1 MVEAAGCG
9 ELQQLVQEEECE
21 EPLSHGG
28 EVTPPSTPARSQ
40 RPSKAEVHN
49 TNVSQQILWENN
61 AQTSPI
67 ISKGSSG
74 QGTSQGSMVSSRAAN
89 ASSYAG
95 NQSRLTYL
103 NEKEKEKE
111 KEKQRPS
118 RPDPPRIV
126 RQHKAMVPCKHH
138 CFLSE
143 VPDVRHMEQALL
155 QLLEDFHSGNLRAFG
170 KDCSMEQ
177 MTEIREQQERLAR
190 LHFELGQRQEVG
202 GEQSGLRQSSANM
215 RHLLHR
221 LQQLSIRRFVFARMK
236 SAALS
241 QPQRSITAHDTLERL
256 SLAKCPAFNTLWE
269 PKGMI
274 GINVKATEKRHILG
288 DEYLESTIE
297 ERPRKYMVPSVS
309 LDDVR
314 DKDKR
319 KLLIDFI
326 YKTTTGQTARE
337 VWGDFKQCL
346 CLSKRHVEE
355 QDKPLTNQEIITRL
369 PARFQGAARKWD
381 SMQNRSFLTDDT
393 CYYKKDKTRKE
404 RATESDAAKEIP
416 EEVHAIRKL
425 INENK
430 LSIIYDKLP
439 SSYTGYRPYFAYGV
453 PIEKTVTYQLT
464 N

>member
-28 EVTPPSTPARSQ
+28 EATPPSTPARSH
-40 RPSKAEVHN
+40 RPSKTEIHN
-49 TNVSQQILWENN
+49 SSISQQILWENN

-89 ASSYAG
+89 ASSYTG

-103 NEKEKEKE
+103 NEKEK
-111 KEKQRPS
+111 QRPN

-126 RQHKAMVPCKHH
+126 RQHKVVVPCKHH

-177 MTEIREQQERLAR
+177 MTEIREQQERLTR

-202 GEQSGLRQSSANM
+202 GEQSGLRQSCANM

-221 LQQLSIRRFVFARMK
+221 LQQLSRFAMMK
-236 SAALS
+236 SATS
-241 QPQRSITAHDTLERL
+241 PQRTITAHDTLEHL
-256 SLAKCPAFNTLWE
+256 SYAKRPAFNALWV
-269 PKGMI
+269 PKNMI
-274 GINVKATEKRHILG
+274 GIDVKATEKKRILG
-288 DEYLESTIE
+288 DKYLESIIK
-297 ERPRKYMVPSVS
+297 ERPRNYIVPSVS
-309 LDDVR
+309 LDDIQ
-314 DKDKR
+314 DKNQR
-319 KLLIDFI
+319 KLVIDFI
-326 YKTTTGQTARE
+326 YQKTIDQMAKE
-337 VWGDFKQCL
+337 VWGDFKQHPCL
-346 CLSKRHVEE
+346 YTKRYVGG
-355 QDKPLTNQEIITRL
+355 QQKPEIDRQIISRL
-369 PARFQGAARKWD
+369 PVRFQGAAKKWD
-381 SMQNRSFLTDDT
+381 SMQSRSFLIDDICYDKKIKRKSAIELET
-393 CYYKKDKTRKE
+393 CASKE
-404 RATESDAAKEIP
+404 MS
-416 EEVHAIRKL
+416 EEEHMIRKL

-439 SSYTGYRPYFAYGV
+439 SSYTGHRPYITHEV
-453 PIEKTVTYQLT
+453 PIEKREI